1 MILGYPAELCLVE
14 LVVRALLCHQFVVG
28 SLLENLSVVDHENP
42 VRIFNSRKTVRNDE
56 RGTALQ
62 QAFDSLL
69 HLNFCLCVDAGR
81 RLVENQNPRI
91 RHHRSGKGEKLALAV
106 GKTGTALAD
115 LGVVAVRQFYDK
127 VMGMHGLCGGN
138 DFFLR
143 GIELSIR
150 NVVANRA
157 GEEKVVL
164 GHNAHLGTQAVDG
177 DIRQAVA
184 VDADRSRSNI
194 VETADQIDNGRL
206 SSAGRADE
214 CDRLTGSRCKA
225 DIF

>member
-1 MILGYPAELCLVE
+1 MLDVA
-14 LVVRALLCHQFVVG
+14 
-28 SLLENLSVVDHENP
+28 SS
-42 VRIFNSRKTVRNDE
+42 
-56 RGTALQ
+56 
-62 QAFDSLL
+62 
-69 HLNFCLCVDAGR
+69 
-81 RLVENQNPRI
+81 RI
-91 RHHRSGKGEKLALAV
+91 RIRGSDTIVLAKARSWRFTV

-127 VMGMHGLCGGN
+127 VMGMHGSCGGN

-150 NVVANRA
+150 NVVADRA

-177 DIRQAVA
+177 DIRQAV
-184 VDADRSRSNI
+184 VIDADRSRSNI

-206 SSAGRADE
+206 SSAGRARRVRSSHRE
-214 CDRLTGSRCKA
+214 PL
-225 DIF
+225 